1 MFLYRFDRVCRASRR
16 EPAGG
21 RSKWGYANPIKIDGN
36 KQEEGKYLSQNSRNE
51 YPRGRY
57 PGVMRFH
64 ENSFSEMRASAIF
77 IFSSSSAVAVSSS
90 DR

>member
-21 RSKWGYANPIKIDGN
+21 RSKWGYANPIKIDR
-36 KQEEGKYLSQNSRNE
+36 KQEQEREHPPQKSFDGHPDARH
-51 YPRGRY
+51 
-57 PGVMRFH
+57 PGAMGFH
-64 ENSFSEMRASAIF
+64 KDSFSEIRESAIF